1 MAQTN
6 RGDTKPLER
15 ELGRA
20 GQPGIT
26 ATDLLDDDHNRV
38 LQMFNQYENTKSDAS
53 PEEKRQLARTIC
65 RELKIHTRIEEEI
78 WYPQLR
84 SRADVDDRVDEAL
97 AEHDRAKELIKE
109 IEAASTHDAEFDYW
123 IKALDDEV
131 RHHIHE
137 ERDGLFDVAEIAD
150 CNTAEM
156 ARALL
161 ARKRELESEIH

>member
-1 MAQTN
+1 MAQTY

-20 GQPGIT
+20 GQPGMS

-38 LQMFNQYENTKSDAS
+38 LQLLNEYKNTRPNAS
-53 PEEKRQLARTIC
+53 PEEKRQLARALC

-84 SRADVDDRVDEAL
+84 SRAGVDDRVDEAF
-97 AEHDRAKELIKE
+97 ADHGRAKELIKE
-109 IEAASTHDAEFDYW
+109 IEGASTHDAEFDHW